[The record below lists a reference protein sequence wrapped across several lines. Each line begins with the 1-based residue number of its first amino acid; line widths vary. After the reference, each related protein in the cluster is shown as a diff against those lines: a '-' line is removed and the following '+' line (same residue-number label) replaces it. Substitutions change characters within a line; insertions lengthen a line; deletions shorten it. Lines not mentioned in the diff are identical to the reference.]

1 MITMTDNAKKK
12 VREFIKADT
21 SLNGK
26 SLRVYVE
33 AGGCSG
39 FQYGL
44 TFDEQ
49 RPGDEIGEFEEIK
62 VLVDPNSS
70 QYLKDAQV
78 DYVESLHGSG
88 FSISNPSAKSH
99 CGCGKSFQA

>member
-1 MITMTDNAKKK
+1 MITLTDNAKKK
-12 VREFIKADT
+12 VREFIKADAAL
-21 SLNGK
+21 SGK

-44 TFDEQ
+44 TFDEAQ
-49 RPGDEIGEFEEIK
+49 PGDETAEFEEIK
-62 VLVDPNSS
+62 VLIDPNSS

-88 FSISNPSAKSH
+88 FSISNPQAKSS

>member
-12 VREFIKADT
+12 VREFISQDT
-21 SLNGK
+21 ALNGK

-44 TFDEQ
+44 TFDDQ
-49 RPGDEIGEFEEIK
+49 QPGDEIGQFEELKI
-62 VLVDPNSS
+62 LIDPNSS

-88 FSISNPSAKSH
+88 FSISNPQAKSS

>member
-1 MITMTDNAKKK
+1 MITLTDNAKKK
-12 VREFIKADT
+12 VREFVTADT
-21 SLNGK
+21 ALNGK

-49 RPGDEIGEFEEIK
+49 QPGDEIGEFEDIK
-62 VLVDPNSS
+62 VLIDPNSS

-88 FSISNPSAKSH
+88 FSISNPQAKSN

>member
-1 MITMTDNAKKK
+1 MITMTENAKKK
-12 VREFIKADT
+12 VREFIKQDAT
-21 SLNGK
+21 LNGK
-26 SLRVYVE
+26 ALRVYVE

-49 RPGDEIGEFEEIK
+49 QPGDEVGEFEEIK
-62 VLVDPNSS
+62 VLIDPNSS
-70 QYLKDAQV
+70 QYLAEAQV

-88 FSISNPSAKSH
+88 FSISNPNAKSS

>member
-1 MITMTDNAKKK
+1 MVTMTANALKK
-12 VREFIKADT
+12 VQDFLKEDT
-21 SLNGK
+21 SLTGK
-26 SLRVYVE
+26 ALRVYVE

-49 RPGDEIGEFEEIK
+49 KPGDEIGQFDGIM

-70 QYLKDAQV
+70 QYLNGAQV
-78 DYVESLHGSG
+78 DYVEGLHGSG
-88 FSISNPSAKSH
+88 FSISNPQAKSS
-99 CGCGKSFQA
+99 CGCGKSFSA

>member
-1 MITMTDNAKKK
+1 MVTLTENALKK
-12 VREFIKADT
+12 VQEFVKADA
-21 SLNGK
+21 SLSGK
-26 SLRVYVE
+26 MLRVYVE

-49 RPGDEIGEFEEIK
+49 RPGDEVGEFNGVK
-62 VLVDPNSS
+62 VLIDPNSS

-78 DYVESLHGSG
+78 DYVEGLHGSG
-88 FSISNPSAKSH
+88 FSISNPQAKSS

>member
-1 MITMTDNAKKK
+1 MVTMTENAVKK
-12 VREFIKADT
+12 VQEFVKQDT
-21 SLNGK
+21 ALDGK
-26 SLRVYVE
+26 HLRVYVE

-49 RPGDEIGEFEEIK
+49 RPGDEVAEFAGVK
-62 VLVDPNSS
+62 VVIDPNSQ

-78 DYVESLHGSG
+78 DYVEGLHGSG
-88 FSISNPSAKSH
+88 FSISNPQAKSS

>member
-1 MITMTDNAKKK
+1 MVTMTENALKK
-12 VREFIKADT
+12 VKDFIQQDT
-21 SLNGK
+21 TLAGK
-26 SLRVYVE
+26 SLRVYVQ

-49 RPGDEIGEFEEIK
+49 QPGDEVSEFAGIK
-62 VLVDPNSS
+62 VLIDPNSS

-78 DYVESLHGSG
+78 DYVEGLHGSG
-88 FSISNPSAKSH
+88 FSISNPQAKSS
-99 CGCGKSFQA
+99 CGCGKSFSA

>member
-1 MITMTDNAKKK
+1 MITMTENAKKK
-12 VREFIKADT
+12 VREFIKQDA

-49 RPGDEIGEFEEIK
+49 QPGDEIGEFEEIK
-62 VLVDPNSS
+62 VLIDPNSS
-70 QYLKDAQV
+70 QYLSNAQV

-88 FSISNPSAKSH
+88 FSISNPQAKSS